1 MTSWPTDPRLVETVC
16 RLMGDHDAL
25 ASVTEIVVA
34 LNLYPKTQVKL
45 RRYLDDNA
53 DALVSGRSDGPASR
67 LILLS
72 ALSDRYPDLVVAARC
87 SRCSRQVRLNRW
99 GVDGQRVCGT
109 CYAANRLVPCG
120 RCGRVKPVG
129 GRHSTD
135 GLVCDAC
142 IRHDPARRE
151 ECSTC
156 GRVHPVAARTPDGAP
171 LCQTCRPRTTF
182 ICVGCGRTHTVKSLI
197 VKGGALCWACYKR
210 HHKQACSQCGREH
223 SQVPR
228 RGPQGE
234 RLCNRCWDPEPVSCR
249 DCGKPTSPKVRRVN
263 GSHLCYGC
271 YVLARP
277 QRACEACGRTSPVWA
292 ELPLGPVCNGCYQQI
307 RTKPQPCSRCG
318 ENRPLVG
325 VSPDDRRICGACA
338 GQRSPWT
345 CKTCGVLAAP
355 YSRGR
360 CPRCTAQEELTTVIS
375 RDGEMIGALLPIMDY
390 FDVENRPMTAIGWT
404 RSRSAAILRRL
415 VQGNNLSHE
424 ALDVESNTSAAN
436 FLRALLVFTGVL
448 PARSSELDDTIEWLA
463 QRLASVQ
470 PQHQT
475 IVRRYAVWHVLRR
488 AKRRAH
494 RPATRHHARERL
506 LLALR
511 LLTWLEADG
520 SELEE
525 LSQADFD
532 RWLAAGPP
540 ARAEIR
546 DFIRWA
552 QGQRL
557 VGDLR
562 VPLRRHGQPSVF
574 LSANQRWEV
583 LHRCIVDPSLQ
594 LNVRLAGALL
604 LLFALGPTAV
614 TTMKVEQVVEHDDG
628 VDLLVGRTPIRLPGS
643 LADLVLQQRKV
654 AEETSTGWLFPGQH
668 PGRHLNPGSLAVR
681 IKQSLGIGVRPSR
694 NAALAHLAKELPVP
708 VLADY
713 LGLAHTTA
721 SQWAGLVER
730 QWTEYIGL
738 RRAGGPGVT

>member
-16 RLMGDHDAL
+16 RLMGDPDAVK
-25 ASVTEIVVA
+25 SVTATVDA

-45 RRYLDDNA
+45 LNYLDDNA

-67 LILLS
+67 LLLLR
-72 ALSDRYPDLVVAARC
+72 ALTARYPGRVVAARC
-87 SRCSRQVRLNRW
+87 SQCGRQVPLNRW
-99 GVDGQRVCGT
+99 GADGERICGT
-109 CYAANRLVPCG
+109 CYLANRLVPCG
-120 RCGRVKPVG
+120 RCGHVKPVA

-135 GLVCDAC
+135 GLVCAAC

-151 ECSTC
+151 QCSKC
-156 GRVHPVAARTPDGAP
+156 GRVHPVAARTPDGRP
-171 LCQTCRPRTTF
+171 LCQTCRPRNTF
-182 ICVGCGRTHTVKSLI
+182 LCVGCGRTHTVKSLR
-197 VKGGALCWACYKR
+197 VEGGALCWACYKR
-210 HHKQACSQCGREH
+210 QHKQACSQCGREH

-271 YVLARP
+271 YVLSRP
-277 QRACEACGRTSPVWA
+277 QRACGVCGRTSPVWA

-307 RTKPQPCSRCG
+307 RTKPQPCSGCG

-325 VSPDDRRICGACA
+325 VSRDDHRICGACA

-345 CKTCGVLAAP
+345 CHNCGVLAAP

-360 CPRCTAQEELTTVIS
+360 CPRCTAREELMAVIS
-375 RDGEMIGALLPIMDY
+375 RDGEIIRTLLPLMDY

-415 VQGNNLSHE
+415 VQASNVSHE
-424 ALDVESNTSAAN
+424 ALDVERNAPAAN
-436 FLRALLVFTGVL
+436 FLRALLVFTGAL
-448 PARSSELDDTIEWLA
+448 PARASDLDDTIEWLD
-463 QRLASVQ
+463 QRVSVR
-470 PQHQT
+470 PRHQT

-488 AKRRAH
+488 AKRRRH

-511 LLTWLEADG
+511 LLAWLEADG
-520 SELEE
+520 HDIEE

-532 RWLAAGPP
+532 RWLAGGPP

-552 QGQRL
+552 QRQGL

-562 VPLRRHGQPSVF
+562 VPLRRHSQPSDF
-574 LSANQRWEV
+574 LSTDQRWEA
-583 LHRCIVDPSLQ
+583 LHRCIVDTALP
-594 LNVRLAGALL
+594 LNVRVAGALL
-604 LLFALGPTAV
+604 LLFGLGPTAL

-628 VDLLVGRTPIRLPGS
+628 VELLVGRTPIRLPHS
-643 LADLVLQQRKV
+643 VADLVLQQRK
-654 AEETSTGWLFPGQH
+654 ADDESMTGWLFPGQH
-668 PGRHLNPGSLAVR
+668 PGRHLNPGSLAAR
-681 IKQSLGIGVRPSR
+681 IKQCLGIGVRPSR

-730 QWTEYIGL
+730 QWGEYIVQ
-738 RRAGGPGVT
+738 RRS